1 MTAPGIASG
10 SQEASRDLER
20 HADAALARAILQ
32 RDRKATAEFVSIYS
46 DAIYAYVRRRLLPRT
61 DRVDDLVQ
69 EVFVAA
75 LGSLAS
81 FAGTSSLRTWL
92 LGIARHKVE
101 DHYRECLR
109 QPVPLSDLE
118 EQGEEPRQPQV
129 SYDDVLDGA
138 RRQQRV
144 LQVLSSLPEIHRAVL
159 LWRYWEKRSARDMAE
174 KSGKTEKAIERLLAR
189 ARHEFRRRW
198 NEG

>member
-1 MTAPGIASG
+1 MTPPGIASG

-32 RDRKATAEFVSIYS
+32 RDRKATAEFVSIHS